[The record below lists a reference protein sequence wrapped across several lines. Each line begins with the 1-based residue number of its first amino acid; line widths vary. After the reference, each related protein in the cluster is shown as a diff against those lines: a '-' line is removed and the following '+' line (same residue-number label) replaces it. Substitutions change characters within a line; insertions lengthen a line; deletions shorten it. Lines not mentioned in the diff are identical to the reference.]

1 MANLSQLQHL
11 FPRPIVTLIRSL
23 EQKRLHQAY
32 LFHGPHLGSSTEL
45 AHAFSASLLC
55 NTPNG
60 ANHCGQCTSCIH
72 LTQGR
77 HPDFFQIAPNDKG
90 LITIDMIRQTL
101 QKLFLSATES
111 ERKIFMIVGADTMNA
126 SAQNAMLKAL
136 EEPPP
141 NTHFILC
148 IKQPRRLL
156 ITVRS
161 RAQGIHV
168 NDLSQDEIKA
178 WCAANELDDDLQN
191 FIAVLSGNHKDE
203 AQSLKDHGIATV
215 FPQLKTCLQTNDSN
229 IFHTIADLA
238 KSRETF
244 LLTLNLLE
252 ILVRDEMA
260 RRFGAKPETLYAEP
274 LLAPFNLSA
283 AALESLCAQ
292 LQKLRAYKHIALN
305 RPMALESVL
314 LDISAAQS
322 Q

>member
-1 MANLSQLQHL
+1 M
-11 FPRPIVTLIRSL
+11 TLIRSL
-23 EQKRLHQAY
+23 EQERLHQAY
-32 LFHGPHLGSSTEL
+32 LFHGPHLGSNTEL
-45 AHAFSASLLC
+45 AHTFSASLLC
-55 NTPNG
+55 NARNG
-60 ANHCGQCTSCIH
+60 ADHCGECASCTH
-72 LTQGR
+72 LSQAR
-77 HPDFFQIAPNDKG
+77 HPDFFQVVPNDKG
-90 LITIDMIRQTL
+90 VITIDMIRQTL
-101 QKLFLSATES
+101 QKLFLSATQS

-136 EEPPP
+136 EEPPA

-168 NDLSQDEIKA
+168 NDLSRDEIKA
-178 WCAANELDDDLQN
+178 WCAENELNNDLQD

-203 AQSLKDHGIATV
+203 AQSLKEQGIATV
-215 FPQLKTCLQTNDSN
+215 FPQLKSCLQANNSN
-229 IFHTIADLA
+229 LFHTIADLA

-252 ILVRDEMA
+252 ILIRDEMA
-260 RRFGAKPETLYAEP
+260 RRFGAQSENLYAEP

-283 AALESLCAQ
+283 TALEKLCSQ
-292 LQKLRAYKHIALN
+292 IQKLRAYKHIALN